1 MSSSS
6 SSSSFLKASVD
17 DLSTDEMIV
26 SSASESE
33 VEDEVFLPNDYQFD
47 GSDPMVIP
55 PPIQQVPSSSSS
67 AGVMVL
73 AAAAAAVSGGGGGDG
88 ASVGGGESPLAWPFT
103 ESPAASGDGAVV
115 VKSAPTIPTAT
126 PTSVAGTWPTWK
138 VNGKTFA
145 VLVPPMEGSWPLW
158 EEYTGANAAVNSPIP
173 PASPMSSSPPVTVG
187 EDYDAVV
194 NYAATMPT
202 ATTTMAAP
210 GEDVATVTI
219 PTERFNYTGMMGTP
233 VITPENGRIY
243 AIRPVMISAANVL
256 LWSREASPIASPSPS
271 RGGCP
276 IPVRLTTAAD
286 APVSPTEIASP
297 SPRGPPFSPISPPPP
312 PSEHSGSY
320 TAGMWLSL
328 YYVVCLSV

>member
-1 MSSSS
+1 MSS

-17 DLSTDEMIV
+17 NLSTDEMIV

-33 VEDEVFLPNDYQFD
+33 VEDEVFLPNDYHQFD

-73 AAAAAAVSGGGGGDG
+73 AAAAAAVSGG
-88 ASVGGGESPLAWPFT
+88 ESPLAWPFT
-103 ESPAASGDGAVV
+103 EESPATSGDGAE
-115 VKSAPTIPTAT
+115 SAPTAT
-126 PTSVAGTWPTWK
+126 PTSVADTWPTWK

-145 VLVPPMEGSWPLW
+145 VLVPPTED
-158 EEYTGANAAVNSPIP
+158 YTGAKAAVNSPIP
-173 PASPMSSSPPVTVG
+173 PATVG
-187 EDYDAVV
+187 DAVV

-202 ATTTMAAP
+202 ATTTMAAT
-210 GEDVATVTI
+210 GEDVASRLW
-219 PTERFNYTGMMGTP
+219 ERYGFNYTGMMGTP
-233 VITPENGRIY
+233 AITPENGRLY
-243 AIRPVMISAANVL
+243 AIRPVMISAANHL

-286 APVSPTEIASP
+286 APMESTPTEITSP
-297 SPRGPPFSPISPPPP
+297 SPRGLQFSPISP

-320 TAGMWLSL
+320 TAGM
-328 YYVVCLSV
+328 